1 MSLKAPTNVPSFAI
15 WSIVAYVGSQQK
27 IKTNEESVSVS
38 WNGGGG
44 GGGDPP
50 SFQAKKKFH
59 EDDDLVFPPGIMR
72 SQRRKLDRALSFF
85 TTDPPK
91 YLTLGNIAILR
102 LSSVFPSPYIWRW
115 CIPSQQ
121 FLHLSI
127 SPISIRF
134 SIPIFSPVVPF
145 FFFLYLYIYIRTRSN
160 VFGMFNTQIINW
172 SFTFDVHFIAK
183 KKKEIKFV
191 DCKWWRKLMDK
202 LIERI
207 DIYIHLKNLKNIPSL
222 VETYTPLT
230 IHRFS
235 RKKNHRHESVSSS
248 SLSRDR
254 FPSSPTR
261 LPPSPPG
268 EGRGGSA
275 LNAEYFYIR
284 LNAKACHSYVKRLK
298 F

>member
-1 MSLKAPTNVPSFAI
+1 MYRRSRYEASSPMSVRNRKLRLTRKAFL
-15 WSIVAYVGSQQK
+15 YREMG
-27 IKTNEESVSVS
+27 EE
-38 WNGGGG
+38 G

-134 SIPIFSPVVPF
+134 SILSYTFSSCSFLF
-145 FFFLYLYIYIRTRSN
+145 FFISIHIY
-160 VFGMFNTQIINW
+160 
-172 SFTFDVHFIAK
+172 
-183 KKKEIKFV
+183 
-191 DCKWWRKLMDK
+191 
-202 LIERI
+202 
-207 DIYIHLKNLKNIPSL
+207 
-222 VETYTPLT
+222 
-230 IHRFS
+230 
-235 RKKNHRHESVSSS
+235 
-248 SLSRDR
+248 
-254 FPSSPTR
+254 
-261 LPPSPPG
+261 
-268 EGRGGSA
+268 
-275 LNAEYFYIR
+275 
-284 LNAKACHSYVKRLK
+284 
-298 F
+298 

>member
-1 MSLKAPTNVPSFAI
+1 MYRRSRYEASSPMSVRNRKLRLTRKAFL
-15 WSIVAYVGSQQK
+15 YREMGR
-27 IKTNEESVSVS
+27 EE
-38 WNGGGG
+38 
-44 GGGDPP
+44 GDPP

-172 SFTFDVHFIAK
+172 SFTFDVHFIEK
-183 KKKEIKFV
+183 RNQI
-191 DCKWWRKLMDK
+191 R
-202 LIERI
+202 
-207 DIYIHLKNLKNIPSL
+207 
-222 VETYTPLT
+222 
-230 IHRFS
+230 
-235 RKKNHRHESVSSS
+235 
-248 SLSRDR
+248 
-254 FPSSPTR
+254 R
-261 LPPSPPG
+261 LQMMTKING
-268 EGRGGSA
+268 
-275 LNAEYFYIR
+275 
-284 LNAKACHSYVKRLK
+284 
-298 F
+298 